1 IHRMSSQQPKA
12 SNHWS
17 TGTFGCVDLNN
28 KKICCISFFCFP
40 CFACNTAKRYGE
52 CFCLPLIDQFGLMR
66 VSMRHRYSIEGSIAK
81 DCLLSFCCCPCVWC
95 QMSREMDAREPVT
108 SQAR

>member
-1 IHRMSSQQPKA
+1 QMYSMLKQPQPKD

-17 TGTFGCVDLNN
+17 TGTFG
-28 KKICCISFFCFP
+28 CCISFFCFP